1 VDHCPPSRPLAWR
14 WRYPDEVILSFG
26 SLETITRGARPSSS
40 GIHLGARGVVGDIS
54 LLLGGAVLAL
64 SGVVTLPVRMGGVNG
79 VVFLDLGPFRDMPR
93 GLNGRSGRGEC
104 GSALSDLG
112 GSWAEFVAAV
122 RVSMGGGRIGAATS
136 DEVVDDVVAV
146 EQEDDVEAFRV
157 MAGIEPDGRRGKGG
171 WGEGV
176 EAGVGRGE
184 GCIVVAMSR
193 SDYKVNPTF
202 STTESCFR
210 GGA

>member
-1 VDHCPPSRPLAWR
+1 MRGLSCINIVSTGEEGVDHCPPSRPLAWR

-79 VVFLDLGPFRDMPR
+79 VVFLDLGPFRDIPR
-93 GLNGRSGRGEC
+93 GLKGRSGRGEC

-112 GSWAEFVAAV
+112 GS
-122 RVSMGGGRIGAATS
+122 
-136 DEVVDDVVAV
+136 
-146 EQEDDVEAFRV
+146 
-157 MAGIEPDGRRGKGG
+157 
-171 WGEGV
+171 
-176 EAGVGRGE
+176 
-184 GCIVVAMSR
+184 
-193 SDYKVNPTF
+193 
-202 STTESCFR
+202 
-210 GGA
+210 